1 MNFKTL
7 CKSIITE
14 MAGQLSQLDY
24 KKNPDAPIA
33 ASGVVQDRWHPMQDK
48 DIKKASGT
56 KAVGTD
62 NGEWESNAVDTYRAK
77 AGLLLG
83 NLIKDKKKYS
93 SVQSLADVIKP
104 LTGMVSNLSR
114 YTKDSNG
121 NQVSEDKRKLVVL
134 ETGKEYKLQEAA
146 KIIIDVIVSYEKKF
160 NLILWEGNDPQ
171 WKELA
176 KSGVTKKQVGFWSVT
191 LDRLSPIAKIA
202 RYQTTRQ
209 KEGKRYIL
217 ALDKNSDTQ
226 SNVWVIWRKLDKKGV
241 PPQSIG
247 EFIKY
252 LRTRHGGLSD
262 RSSSAQQGLG
272 TYGQREGEEGN
283 LPLKF
288 VGLDDEGYPQF
299 GDQLTFAEVRN
310 TSIEELLELTG
321 HYEIIKVVEGWE
333 DNDPKYAQYDI
344 QRFVAKGAT
353 QEPRSREVRI
363 KEPKQPSFFTK

>member
-1 MNFKTL
+1 MKFKKICRSL
-7 CKSIITE
+7 LNE
-14 MAGQLSQLDY
+14 MPGQLSQLDY
-24 KKNPDAPIA
+24 KQNPDAPIA
-33 ASGVVQDRWHPMQDK
+33 ASGVVQDRWHPMHDK

-77 AGLLLG
+77 AGVLLG
-83 NLIKDKKKYS
+83 TLIKDKKNYKS
-93 SVQSLADVIKP
+93 PQDLANVIKP

-114 YTKDSNG
+114 YTKDSNDKP
-121 NQVSEDKRKLVVL
+121 VPEDKRKLIVL
-134 ETGKEYKLQEAA
+134 ETGKEYSLLKAA
-146 KIIIDVIVSYEKKF
+146 KFIIDTIVSYEKKF

-191 LDRLSPIAKIA
+191 LDRLSPLAKIA

-209 KEGKRYIL
+209 RKGKRYLL
-217 ALDKNSDTQ
+217 ALDKDSDTKN
-226 SNVWVIWRKLDKKGV
+226 NVWVVWRKLDKKGA

-262 RSSSAQQGLG
+262 RSAASEKGLG
-272 TYGQREGEEGN
+272 TTLQRESEKGN

-288 VGLDDEGYPQF
+288 IGVDKKGYPQF

-310 TSIEELLELTG
+310 TTIEELLELTG
-321 HYEIIKVVEGWE
+321 HYELIKVIEGWE
-333 DNDPKYAQYDI
+333 DNNPKYAKYDI

-353 QEPRSREVRI
+353 QEPRGRTVRI
-363 KEPKQPSFFTK
+363 KKTQKPSFITN